1 MSVSLQK
8 DFISCF
14 HIYFPASFA
23 SYFLVLDTYSQT
35 SAMVSFNVETLN
47 SGANPPLWNSFI
59 RFDYSHSHLRE
70 SAKDGSSK

>member
-8 DFISCF
+8 DFIFCF
-14 HIYFPASFA
+14 HIYFSASFA

-35 SAMVSFNVETLN
+35 SAMVSFNVEALN
-47 SGANPPLWNSFI
+47 SGTNPPLWNPFI
-59 RFDYSHSHLRE
+59 RFDYSYSHLRE